1 MAIYYE
7 TRIRYD
13 KMHDNGIVKKTTESF
28 LVDALS
34 FTEAEAR
41 ITEEQRPYISGDFNV
56 SAVKKTK
63 IAEIYRD
70 ETGDKWYRCKI
81 MFINIDEKSESEKR
95 SPSVIMVQAS
105 NFRHAYDNLL
115 DCMKGTVADYEIAE
129 IVETKILDVYDAKLG
144 TSGANN
150 TNENESPE

>member
-13 KMHDNGIVKKTTESF
+13 KMCENGVVKKTTESF

-41 ITEEQRPYISGDFNV
+41 ITDEQRPYISGDFSV

-70 ETGDKWYRCKI
+70 DTGDKWYRCKV
-81 MFINIDEKSESEKR
+81 MFIKIDEKSSTEKR
-95 SPSVIMVQAS
+95 SPSIIMVQAS
-105 NFRHAYDNLL
+105 NFGHAYDNLRE
-115 DCMKGTVADYEIAE
+115 CMKGTVADYEIAE
-129 IVETKILDVYDAKLG
+129 IVETKIFDVYDAKLG
-144 TSGANN
+144 TSGDV
-150 TNENESPE
+150 NENESPE